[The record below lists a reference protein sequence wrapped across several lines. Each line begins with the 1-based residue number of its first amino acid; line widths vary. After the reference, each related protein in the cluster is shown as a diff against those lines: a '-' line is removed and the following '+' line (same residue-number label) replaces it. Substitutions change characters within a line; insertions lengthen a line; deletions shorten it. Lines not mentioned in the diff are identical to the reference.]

1 MVVNLPCMQQCVW
14 RMTTLPLVNV
24 DQQKLYLYNQSSS
37 FSNCLLEN
45 VMLKM
50 AQAVI
55 IMSANNQLTDDAF
68 QIKNTCK
75 DPERT
80 NEIQVEAEEEDGPHQ

>member
-1 MVVNLPCMQQCVW
+1 
-14 RMTTLPLVNV
+14 
-24 DQQKLYLYNQSSS
+24 
-37 FSNCLLEN
+37 
-45 VMLKM
+45 M

-55 IMSANNQLTDDAF
+55 IMSANNQLTDDAV

-80 NEIQVEAEEEDGPHQ
+80 NQIQVEAEEEDDPHQWEELVVRSIVLIKVEWWGLAFHWKDATQ